1 MAGAA
6 HQGDQ
11 EIKLFYYH
19 VTGQEV
25 KTNDLSQFVPDGV
38 FDLGG
43 MFEYFMLFV
52 ARTCVRYQ
60 IIIGFMYL
68 DCLLTSSVYDIP
80 TLSRLSAYQTICF
93 QSSLEF
99 HCKHKHTM
107 TSISNVCKFQVFFI
121 LVFIH

>member
-6 HQGDQ
+6 HQEDQ
-11 EIKLFYYH
+11 EIKSFYYH

-43 MFEYFMLFV
+43 TLEYFMLLV
-52 ARTCVRYQ
+52 ARTRARYQ
-60 IIIGFMYL
+60 IIIGFILYL
-68 DCLLTSSVYDIP
+68 DCLLTSSVYDIS
-80 TLSRLSAYQTICF
+80 TLSRPNQTICF

-107 TSISNVCKFQVFFI
+107 TPISNVCNFQVFFI
-121 LVFIH
+121 LVFMH

>member
-11 EIKLFYYH
+11 EIKSFYYH

-43 MFEYFMLFV
+43 TFEYFMLLV
-52 ARTCVRYQ
+52 ARTCARYQ

-68 DCLLTSSVYDIP
+68 DCLLTSSVYDIS
-80 TLSRLSAYQTICF
+80 TLSRPNQTICF

-99 HCKHKHTM
+99 HWRHKHTM
-107 TSISNVCKFQVFFI
+107 TPISNVCKFQVFFI
-121 LVFIH
+121 LVFMH